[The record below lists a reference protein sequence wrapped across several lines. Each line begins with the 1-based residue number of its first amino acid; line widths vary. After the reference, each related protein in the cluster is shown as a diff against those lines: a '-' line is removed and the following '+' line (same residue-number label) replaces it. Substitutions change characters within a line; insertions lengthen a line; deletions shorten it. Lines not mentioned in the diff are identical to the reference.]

1 MFKKGLVVCALAAV
15 MTMEMTAAAFAGSS
29 DAFSVYPVNG
39 GSGYDNID
47 GPEAPRKGE
56 WRKYSNGKWAYQY
69 PNGTWA
75 ANWCFLDYKGR
86 GDWYYFDE
94 KGWMQTGW
102 LTDNSGTYYLQP
114 ESDGQQGRMYVGE
127 HIIDGKSY
135 RFETRQKHW
144 IGHLLKEETKTE
156 DESLKIAKPNLKK

>member
-15 MTMEMTAAAFAGSS
+15 MTMGMTAAAFAGSS

-156 DESLKIAKPNLKK
+156 DESLKIAKPNLKN